1 MSKPY
6 SNDPLVVWVPDTLR
20 RVALHAQLMRRVDMY
35 RSYAVV
41 WRQNDTEAAHRYEL
55 RADALEQGAPLPALQ
70 GYYE

>member
-41 WRQNDTEAAHRYEL
+41 W
-55 RADALEQGAPLPALQ
+55 
-70 GYYE
+70 

>member
-20 RVALHAQLMRRVDMY
+20 RV
-35 RSYAVV
+35 SYAVV